1 MMEKWQRI
9 NLLAFFFFCLTVIS
23 FAYFVGSDFLRKQE
37 KPWHMQT
44 NVHEDSL
51 SSTYLAT
58 YRILDRY
65 PVEQQIC
72 SKEINKV
79 LILVDAWGV
88 PFDESRLGKEFNIF
102 ARLPHQFAI
111 HKRLG
116 NRTKHAEHVEL
127 RKDSSEAIFIFG
139 GDSLEYGRKEYIPTL
154 GYREQ
159 FYCQQCPDSVMIGF
173 LDSLLSESQFNTIAW
188 TTQDSRLG
196 EENKLISLLQK
207 IAELAKKYSS
217 VQFVIQGTHRP
228 TLGAPEKRQENY
240 SHWVPVVVVN
250 P

>member
-1 MMEKWQRI
+1 MTKWQKI
-9 NLLAFFFFCLTVIS
+9 NLSAFVLFCLTIIS

-44 NVHEDSL
+44 TVHEDSL
-51 SSTYLAT
+51 SSTYQAN
-58 YRILDRY
+58 YQILDRH
-65 PVEQQIC
+65 PVIQQINP
-72 SKEINKV
+72 KKQNTV

-88 PFDESRLGKEFNIF
+88 PFDESRLENEFKIF
-102 ARLPHQFAI
+102 KHLPHQFAI

-116 NRTKHAEHVEL
+116 NRTKHAEHVEF

-139 GDSLEYGRKEYIPTL
+139 GDSLEYGRKEYMPTL

-159 FYCQQCPDSVMIGF
+159 LYCQKCPDSAMIGL
-173 LDSLLSESQFNTIAW
+173 LDSLLLEARFNTIAW

-196 EENKLISLLQK
+196 DENKLISLLK
-207 IAELAKKYSS
+207 NIANLAKKHPT
-217 VQFVIQGTHRP
+217 VQFVIQGAHRP
-228 TLGAPEKRQENY
+228 ILGTPEKRREY
-240 SHWVPVVVVN
+240 YAHWVPIVIAN